1 MAQQNLQETL
11 YADILPIARRIS
23 ATDRYAITIGGSRG
37 KGVAD
42 MRSDYDF
49 RIYYETRVHD
59 SLWNAIMEDLER
71 CMRKWREQGIEI
83 DGIWPRSIDEI
94 DRELDLWLS
103 GNGSV
108 TPIIWSVWGY
118 HLLTDIYNQAIVE
131 DPCGIAQ
138 AWKERLSRYPD
149 ALRDSIIERHGASLR
164 YWRNDYHFHNKSV
177 RRDHVFMASITARLV
192 HDMMQVIYALNRF
205 YYPGDGL
212 NLTYTQEFALKP
224 ERLNERVIELL
235 YPGRSQDCTRRQY
248 EKAIALI
255 DDVLALIESA

>member
-103 GNGSV
+103 GNGLRHAH
-108 TPIIWSVWGY
+108 
-118 HLLTDIYNQAIVE
+118 HL
-131 DPCGIAQ
+131 
-138 AWKERLSRYPD
+138 ERLGLPPAHRHIQPGHRGRS
-149 ALRDSIIERHGASLR
+149 LRDRTGMERA
-164 YWRNDYHFHNKSV
+164 
-177 RRDHVFMASITARLV
+177 A
-192 HDMMQVIYALNRF
+192 
-205 YYPGDGL
+205 
-212 NLTYTQEFALKP
+212 
-224 ERLNERVIELL
+224 
-235 YPGRSQDCTRRQY
+235 
-248 EKAIALI
+248 
-255 DDVLALIESA
+255 